1 VASFSGSNE
10 PTSFRRALD
19 CLPDGVLLINDDRS
33 IAYANPAF
41 AKVWNIPDALMR
53 SGDEEA
59 LLNFVTDKLVDPVQ
73 FVREVERLYRSF
85 ENSED
90 ELLFKDGKI
99 VSRRSVPLSE
109 HGQAQGRI
117 WIFTD
122 VTEARHASMDFL
134 TGLPNRRAF
143 AREFPA
149 SIMARADGLVRS
161 VAIMDVDNFKSYN
174 DIYGHAAGD
183 AALRQIGSILRSNL
197 TNSDD
202 LVYRIGGEEFLIACR
217 SRRRDTI
224 VAFFEELR
232 RSIQSATI
240 DHSGNPPHG
249 CVTASIGL
257 ALFRGPKD
265 PDFAFKQADA
275 ALYEAKARG
284 RNRMA
289 LALPDPADF
298 PPSPVAVD
306 SSTAA
311 AACR

>member
-1 VASFSGSNE
+1 MASFSSSNE
-10 PTSFRRALD
+10 PTLFKRALD
-19 CLPDGVLLINDDRS
+19 CLPDGVLLVNDDRS

-59 LLNFVTDKLVDPVQ
+59 LLHFVTDELVDPAQ
-73 FVREVERLYRSF
+73 FIREVERLYRSF
-85 ENSED
+85 DNSED
-90 ELLFKDGKI
+90 ELLFKSGKI
-99 VSRRSVPLSE
+99 VSRRSVPFSE
-109 HGQAQGRI
+109 HGQSQGRI
-117 WIFTD
+117 WVFTD
-122 VTEARHASMDFL
+122 VTEARHASIDFL

-143 AREFPA
+143 AREFPV

-183 AALRQIGSILRSNL
+183 AVLRQIGAILRSKL

-217 SRRRDTI
+217 SRRRDTL
-224 VAFFEELR
+224 VTFFEELR

-240 DHSGNPPHG
+240 DHSGNPAYG

-257 ALFRGPKD
+257 AVFRGPKD
-265 PDFAFKQADA
+265 PDIAFRQADA
-275 ALYEAKARG
+275 ALYEAKALG

-289 LALPDPADF
+289 LALPDAADF
-298 PPSPVAVD
+298 PPSPIAVD
-306 SSTAA
+306 SSMTAA
-311 AACR
+311 VGR